1 MGKQGFMYSASG
13 LFTKT
18 NQIVKE
24 FKETDD
30 AKYFYRC
37 K

>member
-1 MGKQGFMYSASG
+1 MGKQGFIFSASG

-18 NQIVKE
+18 NQRVKE
-24 FKETDD
+24 FKDIDD
-30 AKYFYRC
+30 AKYFHRC